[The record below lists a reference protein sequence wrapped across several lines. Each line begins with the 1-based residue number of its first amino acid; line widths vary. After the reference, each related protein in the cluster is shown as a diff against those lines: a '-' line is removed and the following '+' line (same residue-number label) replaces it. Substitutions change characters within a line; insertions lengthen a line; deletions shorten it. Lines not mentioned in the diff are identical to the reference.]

1 MNKNEL
7 YLATFHK
14 FKNLIIPD
22 LPDIIFTSYILK
34 EKELENILN
43 SRINLEELI
52 TYIITKKV
60 KTRTQLIKT
69 FEEFLKEA
77 QIEFK

>member
-22 LPDIIFTSYILK
+22 LPDIIFISYILK
-34 EKELENILN
+34 EKKLENILN

-60 KTRTQLIKT
+60 KTRTQLIET

-77 QIEFK
+77 QIELK

>member
-34 EKELENILN
+34 EKELENILK

-60 KTRTQLIKT
+60 KTRTQLIET

-77 QIEFK
+77 QIELK